1 MNPWPENP
9 ESADSYDA
17 VAGAPYGRQ
26 PFVGDGQAPFGEPA
40 RPGVPGYPRPLGQYG
55 PYQADPYQ
63 AAAFGG
69 MYPHGAMQPY
79 APYPPGSPYAPAQ
92 RAPRKDPA
100 LMLVLSFFLPGLG
113 TIVNGQGGKGVGIML
128 GYFLGALLSII
139 LIGLPIMF
147 GFWVWGM
154 VDAYSGAKEH
164 NARHGHY

>member
-1 MNPWPENP
+1 
-9 ESADSYDA
+9 
-17 VAGAPYGRQ
+17 
-26 PFVGDGQAPFGEPA
+26 
-40 RPGVPGYPRPLGQYG
+40 
-55 PYQADPYQ
+55 
-63 AAAFGG
+63 